1 MLLRR
6 YHKSEEKSDEKL
18 EEKLESLPVRELKHL
33 AKEKD
38 IEGYSKMDK
47 DELLEALRKVESNV

>member
-6 YHKSEEKSDEKL
+6 YHKSEEKS
-18 EEKLESLPVRELKHL
+18 EEKLESLSVRELKHL